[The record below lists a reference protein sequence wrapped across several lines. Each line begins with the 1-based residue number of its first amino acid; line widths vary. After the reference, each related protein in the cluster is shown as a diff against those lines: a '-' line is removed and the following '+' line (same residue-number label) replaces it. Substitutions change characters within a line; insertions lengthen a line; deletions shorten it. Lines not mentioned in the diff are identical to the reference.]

1 MLQVGLSAFM
11 TPILGLIPMP
21 VLYGVFLYMGI
32 SSLHGI
38 QLFDRVLLGNYM
50 QVFAVYMCVHITV
63 SLLYQILLMGHIT
76 VFFADEAPASLF
88 LPETGPTLQGSSF
101 EVKILMGSYC
111 SIYADEAP
119 A

>member
-38 QLFDRVLLGNYM
+38 QLFDRVLLGNYCTCKYSLLGISSLYSKQLFERVLLGNHM
-50 QVFAVYMCVHITV
+50 QVFAV
-63 SLLYQILLMGHIT
+63 GHQRPSGHT
-76 VFFADEAPASLF
+76 ALGQRAPF
-88 LPETGPTLQGSSF
+88 
-101 EVKILMGSYC
+101 
-111 SIYADEAP
+111 
-119 A
+119 

>member
-38 QLFDRVLLGNYM
+38 QLYDRVLLGKCM
-50 QVFAVYMCVHITV
+50 QVFTIGQLLPLQHTALGQGAPV
-63 SLLYQILLMGHIT
+63 SCKY
-76 VFFADEAPASLF
+76 SL
-88 LPETGPTLQGSSF
+88 
-101 EVKILMGSYC
+101 
-111 SIYADEAP
+111 
-119 A
+119 

>member
-38 QLFDRVLLGNYM
+38 QLFDRVLLGNNM
-50 QVFAVYMCVHITV
+50 QVFTVYMCVGTQYSV
-63 SLLYQILLMGHIT
+63 SFVPVVQIYSYLRPVISEYYLRQ
-76 VFFADEAPASLF
+76 VPASRVL
-88 LPETGPTLQGSSF
+88 LL
-101 EVKILMGSYC
+101 K
-111 SIYADEAP
+111 
-119 A
+119 

>member
-50 QVFAVYMCVHITV
+50 QLFTV
-63 SLLYQILLMGHIT
+63 GHEHPSGHT
-76 VFFADEAPASLF
+76 ALGQSAPS
-88 LPETGPTLQGSSF
+88 
-101 EVKILMGSYC
+101 
-111 SIYADEAP
+111 
-119 A
+119 

>member
-50 QVFAVYMCVHITV
+50 QVFTVYMCVCTQYSV
-63 SLLYQILLMGHIT
+63 SFVPIVQIYSHLRRVISEYYLRQ
-76 VFFADEAPASLF
+76 VPASRVHL
-88 LPETGPTLQGSSF
+88 L
-101 EVKILMGSYC
+101 K
-111 SIYADEAP
+111 
-119 A
+119 

>member
-50 QVFAVYMCVHITV
+50 QIFTVYMCVCTQYSVSFVTV
-63 SLLYQILLMGHIT
+63 VQIY
-76 VFFADEAPASLF
+76 
-88 LPETGPTLQGSSF
+88 
-101 EVKILMGSYC
+101 SY
-111 SIYADEAP
+111 ST
-119 A
+119 

>member
-38 QLFDRVLLGNYM
+38 QLFDRVLLGKCM
-50 QVFAVYMCVHITV
+50 QVFTIRQHLPLQHTALGQDTSV
-63 SLLYQILLMGHIT
+63 SCKY
-76 VFFADEAPASLF
+76 SL
-88 LPETGPTLQGSSF
+88 
-101 EVKILMGSYC
+101 
-111 SIYADEAP
+111 
-119 A
+119 

>member
-32 SSLHGI
+32 SSLYGI

-50 QVFAVYMCVHITV
+50 QVFTV
-63 SLLYQILLMGHIT
+63 GQ
-76 VFFADEAPASLF
+76 
-88 LPETGPTLQGSSF
+88 
-101 EVKILMGSYC
+101 
-111 SIYADEAP
+111 
-119 A
+119 